1 MSGERSDALVFFGAT
16 GDLAFKQIFPA
27 LQAMAG
33 CGELD
38 FPVIGV
44 AREAGGDEELRA
56 RARAS
61 CAAHGGVDEGAFA
74 VLCTRLRYLR
84 GDYGDP
90 DTFSRLRVA
99 LGDAQRPLHY
109 LAIPPSLFATVIN
122 GLHAAGCDRNA
133 RVVVEKPFGRSTAS
147 ALALDETLHAVFP
160 ESAVFRID
168 HFLGKEAVQNLLY
181 FRFAN
186 AFLDPVW
193 NRDHVDN
200 VQITMAEDFGVE
212 GRGAFYDEVGAIR
225 DVVQNHLLQ
234 VVALLAMD
242 APVGRDAASMHA
254 EKLRILRSMRP
265 LRPQD
270 VVRGQFNGYRDEP
283 GVKPGSTVETFAAVR
298 LWIDNWR
305 WAGVPF
311 YIRTGKRLA
320 ITSTEVLVDLKPTP
334 VALFDEPPPDR
345 ANYFRFRLS
354 PEVGISAG
362 ARVKSPGDAMRGEQV
377 ELVVRSGLKRGKSA
391 YHRLLGD
398 ALHGDTSLFTR
409 DDCVEAAWRVVEPVL
424 GDVVPVQP
432 YAPGSWGPAGSDALV
447 AGTESWHNPLPEPA
461 AAPPVAEPVP

>member
-27 LQAMAG
+27 LQDMAG
-33 CGELD
+33 DGELEI
-38 FPVIGV
+38 PVIGV
-44 AREAGGDEELRA
+44 AREDWTDAQFRD

-61 CAAHGGVDEGAFA
+61 CTAHGGVDEAAFA
-74 VLCTRLRYLR
+74 KLATRLQYLQ

-90 DTFSRLRVA
+90 ATFTRLRAA

-133 RVVVEKPFGRSTAS
+133 RVIVEKPFGRSAAS
-147 ALALDETLHAVFP
+147 AHALDETLHAVFP
-160 ESAVFRID
+160 ESATFRID

-186 AFLDPVW
+186 AFLEPIW
-193 NRDHVDN
+193 NRDHIDN

-212 GRGAFYDEVGAIR
+212 GRGAFYEEVGAIR

-234 VVALLAMD
+234 IVALLAMD
-242 APVGRDAASMHA
+242 APVGRDALSMHE

-265 LRPQD
+265 LCPDD
-270 VVRGQFNGYRDEP
+270 VVRGQFDGYRAEP
-283 GVKPGSTVETFAAVR
+283 GVKPGSTVETFAAIR

-311 YIRTGKRLA
+311 YIRTGKRMA
-320 ITSTEVLVDLKPTP
+320 ITSTEVLVDLKQAP

-354 PEVGISAG
+354 PQVEISAG
-362 ARVKSPGDAMRGEQV
+362 ARVKSPGEDMRGEPV
-377 ELVVRSGLKRGKSA
+377 ELVARSALNRGKSP

-398 ALHGDTSLFTR
+398 ALQGDTSLFTR
-409 DDCVEAAWRVVEPVL
+409 DDCVEAAWRVVDPVL

-432 YAPGSWGPAGSDALV
+432 YAPGSWGPAASDALV
-447 AGTESWHNPLPEPA
+447 AGRESWSDPKPEA
-461 AAPPVAEPVP
+461 ASPC